1 MRVITSDYIEN
12 KIAKLEKDPI
22 LADFLLLSYD
32 DKVLDLNKK
41 INDNL
46 IKIKNFKKDKN
57 SYIKDKELKT
67 EIKTVIHQIKLENNI
82 YKEYLNI
89 LKKQHILELENI
101 RLAKINID
109 ENIINLTA
117 YQVKILDN
125 VLNNNLINSSFADLP
140 IVCKYMISNYSVY
153 EYEKEILNIIKK
165 LIENISFEN
174 VNDERIIIELNSIN
188 GEISKKLAKLDKDSL
203 ERPILNNFKSLI
215 KNVINISK
223 ITFMSSY
230 DYKFDIIDYWLNDEE
245 NKIFIEKIFKRLPET
260 INIRTNSN
268 EHIINYVLDK
278 YIESYKIELCNQ
290 SKPMVSSSYLK
301 EVLKMLYNSN
311 NLELFDSDDV
321 LFKNKLMEYE
331 MFLKNSNYKR
341 ERILAALEDLN
352 NLKNIDEKKDIS
364 EEVNELEVNDQL
376 SYIKDI
382 IDIENNNRQR
392 IDLTNEETVA
402 ITNSSL
408 KYNNYSYIIH
418 RIDARNYSVKINVV
432 DIDSLIPENSPLDL
446 YLHNKMF
453 SEINNNDYLFP
464 NISSFSLSENGKM
477 PTITFELLINEK
489 GEVTNFESYKSIT
502 RVNKVISNN
511 TRLSNN
517 NMPLYY
523 QLLNVF
529 NNDYFKGI
537 YLGDLEQIINQCCIR
552 SVAKY
557 FVDNN
562 YPFIYKVQSQQN
574 SEVFEKNINALNG
587 IFYKI
592 SKEDFRIIYSIVCED
607 YNFAYYDMNNTGH
620 KNQNSKY
627 YSDLLNPLDSYIGIC
642 LQRLMKEYY
651 FSKNSVIS
659 DNYTIEYLKNVIE
672 KANSYKN
679 KKRRNKQKVL

>member
-1 MRVITSDYIEN
+1 MIKQSAFPEAV
-12 KIAKLEKDPI
+12 
-22 LADFLLLSYD
+22 FLGHLL
-32 DKVLDLNKK
+32 
-41 INDNL
+41 
-46 IKIKNFKKDKN
+46 
-57 SYIKDKELKT
+57 
-67 EIKTVIHQIKLENNI
+67 
-82 YKEYLNI
+82 
-89 LKKQHILELENI
+89 
-101 RLAKINID
+101 
-109 ENIINLTA
+109 
-117 YQVKILDN
+117 
-125 VLNNNLINSSFADLP
+125 
-140 IVCKYMISNYSVY
+140 
-153 EYEKEILNIIKK
+153 
-165 LIENISFEN
+165 
-174 VNDERIIIELNSIN
+174 
-188 GEISKKLAKLDKDSL
+188 
-203 ERPILNNFKSLI
+203 KS
-215 KNVINISK
+215 
-223 ITFMSSY
+223 
-230 DYKFDIIDYWLNDEE
+230 
-245 NKIFIEKIFKRLPET
+245 
-260 INIRTNSN
+260 
-268 EHIINYVLDK
+268 
-278 YIESYKIELCNQ
+278 
-290 SKPMVSSSYLK
+290 
-301 EVLKMLYNSN
+301 
-311 NLELFDSDDV
+311 
-321 LFKNKLMEYE
+321 
-331 MFLKNSNYKR
+331 
-341 ERILAALEDLN
+341 
-352 NLKNIDEKKDIS
+352 
-364 EEVNELEVNDQL
+364 
-376 SYIKDI
+376 
-382 IDIENNNRQR
+382 
-392 IDLTNEETVA
+392 
-402 ITNSSL
+402 
-408 KYNNYSYIIH
+408 
-418 RIDARNYSVKINVV
+418 
-432 DIDSLIPENSPLDL
+432 
-446 YLHNKMF
+446 
-453 SEINNNDYLFP
+453 
-464 NISSFSLSENGKM
+464 KM

>member
-12 KIAKLEKDPI
+12 KITRLEKNTI
-22 LADFLLLSYD
+22 LAGFLLLSYD
-32 DKVLDLNKK
+32 DKLQQLNKA

-46 IKIKNFKKDKN
+46 NQIKVLRKDKN
-57 SYIKDKELKT
+57 SYVQDKELKPD
-67 EIKTVIHQIKLENNI
+67 IKKVIHKIKLENNI
-82 YKEYLNI
+82 YKEYLNM
-89 LKKQHILELENI
+89 LKKQHILQLENI

-117 YQVKILDN
+117 YQVKILDD
-125 VLNNNLINSSFADLP
+125 VINNNLISSSFIDLSV
-140 IVCKYMISNYSVY
+140 VCKYIISNYCVY

-188 GEISKKLAKLDKDSL
+188 GEISKKLTKLDKDSL

-245 NKIFIEKIFKRLPET
+245 NKIFIEKIFKRIPET

-278 YIESYKIELCNQ
+278 YIESYKIELRNQ
-290 SKPMVSSSYLK
+290 NKPIVSSSYLK
-301 EVLKMLYNSN
+301 IVLKLLLNSSS
-311 NLELFDSDDV
+311 LELLDSDDV
-321 LFKNKLMEYE
+321 LFKTRLMEFE
-331 MFLKNSNYKR
+331 IFLKNSHYKR
-341 ERILAALEDLN
+341 ERILAAIEDLN
-352 NLKNIDEKKDIS
+352 DLKNIGEKEDEID
-364 EEVNELEVNDQL
+364 EDNELEVNNQL

-382 IDIENNNRQR
+382 INIENNNRQR
-392 IDLTNEETVA
+392 VDLTNEETVA

-418 RIDARNYSVKINVV
+418 RVDARNYSVKINVV

-446 YLHNKMF
+446 YLRNKMF
-453 SEINNNDYLFP
+453 SNINNNNYLFP
-464 NISSFSLSENGKM
+464 NISAFSLSENGKM

-489 GEVTNFESYKSIT
+489 GEVIYFESYKSIT
-502 RVNKVISNN
+502 KVDKIINNN

-529 NNDYFKGI
+529 NNDYFKGSC
-537 YLGDLEQIINQCCIR
+537 LGDLEQIINQYCIR

-557 FVDNN
+557 FDENN
-562 YPFIYKVQSQQN
+562 YPFIYKVQNQQD

-592 SKEDFRIIYSIVCED
+592 SKEDFRIIYSIICED
-607 YNFAYYDMNNTGH
+607 YNFAYYDMNNIGH
-620 KNQNSKY
+620 KNKNSKY

-651 FSKNSVIS
+651 FSKNGVIS
-659 DNYTIEYLKNVIE
+659 DDYTMEYLKNVIE
-672 KANSYKN
+672 KANSYKD
-679 KKRRNKQKVL
+679 KKRISKQKVL

>member
-125 VLNNNLINSSFADLP
+125 ALNNNLINSSFADLSV
-140 IVCKYMISNYSVY
+140 VCKYMISNYSVY

-223 ITFMSSY
+223 ITFMRSY

-260 INIRTNSN
+260 INIRTNTN
-268 EHIINYVLDK
+268 EHIINYILDK
-278 YIESYKIELCNQ
+278 YIDSYKTELCNQ

-321 LFKNKLMEYE
+321 LFKNRLMEYE

-382 IDIENNNRQR
+382 INIENNNRQR

-592 SKEDFRIIYSIVCED
+592 SKEDFRTIYSIVCED
-607 YNFAYYDMNNTGH
+607 YNFAYYDMNNIGH